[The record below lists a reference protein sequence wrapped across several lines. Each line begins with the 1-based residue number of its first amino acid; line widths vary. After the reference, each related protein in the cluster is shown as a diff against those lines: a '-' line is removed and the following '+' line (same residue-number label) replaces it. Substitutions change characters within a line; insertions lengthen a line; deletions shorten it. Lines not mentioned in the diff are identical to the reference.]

1 MAVRE
6 NVPLELIHLDIYN
19 PINVRVGHDTSY
31 FITFIYNFVNNGYM
45 YLISP
50 LMENSKYS

>member
-31 FITFIYNFVNNGYM
+31 FISFIYNFTDNGHM
-45 YLISP
+45 YLIFP
-50 LMENSKYS
+50 LMGNS

>member
-31 FITFIYNFVNNGYM
+31 FITFIYNFIDNGYM

-50 LMENSKYS
+50 LMENS